1 MTYVVVDDEPSLVWV
16 ANLAAITLHIWY
28 SHVPTIDVPDVIL
41 FDLDPGERCPL
52 ARLAKVA
59 LAFRD
64 ELESVGIRAYVKT
77 TGGMGLHVVLPL
89 KPKYDYEVAKGVSE
103 LVARRIHAVL
113 PKDTTLERTI
123 ARRPDDLVYLDWV
136 QVGKGKTYV
145 APFTVR
151 ARDGAPVSMPL
162 AWADVEAMRRKRA
175 PETTAE
181 MRRWTIANVPELV
194 ATSGDPWRREGLE
207 APGAR
212 KRLGTRSAAL
222 VTSGCARLSEEKAY
236 FRSMAHAI
244 WSGAINFGLVTIPVK
259 LYTAVRSDDLRF
271 NFLHKKDNGRIY
283 NERHCS
289 ECGEK
294 VEYAD
299 LVRGYEYE
307 KGRYVTVTDDDL
319 KAVRPEATQSVQIVE
334 FVELDQI
341 NPMFFDT
348 PYYLEPEKKA
358 GTPTRCCATR

>member
-1 MTYVVVDDEPSLVWV
+1 MAAKKTEASVVIDGRALKLTNQEKVLFPADGYTKGDLVAYYRAVAPVILPYLRDNPLTMERFPDGIGVPRGIWEKQLPRYTPEWVSRVTIKPSTGAPRDVTYLVVDDEATLVWV

-64 ELESVGIRAYVKT
+64 ELAGIGITALVKT
-77 TGGMGLHVVLPL
+77 TGGMGLHVIVPL
-89 KPKYDYEVAKGVSE
+89 EPHYDYEVAKGIAE

-123 ARRPDDLVYLDWV
+123 ARRPDDVVYLDWV

-162 AWADVEAMRRKRA
+162 EWREVEAMRRKRA

-181 MRRWTIANVPELV
+181 MRRWTIANVPKLV
-194 ATSGDPWRREGLE
+194 AQAGDPWRREGWRPQALE
-207 APGAR
+207 SAIAR
-212 KRLGTRSAAL
+212 
-222 VTSGCARLSEEKAY
+222 ARPL
-236 FRSMAHAI
+236 
-244 WSGAINFGLVTIPVK
+244 W
-259 LYTAVRSDDLRF
+259 
-271 NFLHKKDNGRIY
+271 
-283 NERHCS
+283 
-289 ECGEK
+289 
-294 VEYAD
+294 
-299 LVRGYEYE
+299 
-307 KGRYVTVTDDDL
+307 
-319 KAVRPEATQSVQIVE
+319 
-334 FVELDQI
+334 
-341 NPMFFDT
+341 
-348 PYYLEPEKKA
+348 
-358 GTPTRCCATR
+358 